1 MGVVKVVASKTGA
14 NRQGLKASLNYIFRQ
29 DKSEKEYR
37 AVTGPFEGDVEP
49 KAVFDAF
56 VKEQEQ
62 WDKTAGRTYAHYVL
76 SWHKDEHITKQ
87 QALDIGIAFADD
99 FFAGH
104 QTAIALHINK
114 NNNVHCHLVVNS
126 VSFIDGA
133 KLHLTKGDLCYA
145 KGLNDTLCQEQGL
158 KITRAGYDFYGN
170 KLKNGTVS
178 SYSNRQYQMIQHK
191 KDESYISDCYQ
202 AVKEAIRQSHTRAEF
217 IQKMEEKKWKV
228 DWSDTRKHVVFE
240 DEEGHKIR
248 ASRLGKIYHE
258 DFSKENLERE
268 IGQDVW
274 ERTKTVCDPNYVWT
288 TNQFSGVEQELE
300 AVCFEENQSDAVAD
314 AAGMA
319 SALGQMTAR
328 LVKKEVKKQSRGMR
342 L

>member
-14 NRQGLKASLNYIFRQ
+14 NRKGLKASLNYIFRQ

-37 AVTGPFEGDVEP
+37 AVTGPYEGDIKP

-126 VSFIDGA
+126 VSFIDGK
-133 KLHLTKGDLCYA
+133 KLHLQRKDLDYA
-145 KGLNDTLCQEQGL
+145 RSLNDKLCEEQGL

-170 KLKNGTVS
+170 KLKNGKVS
-178 SYSNRQYQMIQHK
+178 SYSNRQYQMIHNKQ
-191 KDESYISDCYQ
+191 DESYISDCYQ

-228 DWSDTRKHVVFE
+228 DWSDARKHVVFE
-240 DEEGHKIR
+240 DEAGHKIR

-268 IGQDVW
+268 IGQDVCV
-274 ERTKTVCDPNYVWT
+274 RTKTVCDPNYVWT
-288 TNQFSGVEQELE
+288 TNQFSEVELE
-300 AVCFEENQSDAVAD
+300 TEENQSDAVAD
-314 AAGMA
+314 VAGMA

-328 LVKKEVKKQSRGMR
+328 LVKKEVKKQSRGLR